1 MDVSRLSL
9 NRLAGQVTQPNL
21 PNFMA
26 PAEGPQLHLA
36 TVTVVDL
43 GRNECA
49 VQLNDYLTPTIA
61 RVPVLGGDMPAVND
75 QVQLIQTGKTLAVL
89 GRQSRPSG
97 IVTF

>member
-9 NRLAGQVTQPNL
+9 NKLAGQVTQPNL

-26 PAEGPQLHLA
+26 PSEGPQLHLA

-49 VQLNDYLTPTIA
+49 VQLNDYLNRVIP
-61 RVPVLGGDMPAVND
+61 RVPVLGGVMPAVGAL
-75 QVQLIQTGKTLAVL
+75 VQLIQTGKSLAVL
-89 GRQSRPSG
+89 GEQSRPAGS
-97 IVTF
+97 VTF